1 MFSLFGGK
9 SSSASAPTTLYAAN
23 RPKPIPALNGRVEF
37 KDAANPYTMYNETG
51 KGNGFAREAL
61 GGMINVN
68 SLSDVYFS
76 QANLDAVQDAI
87 RYRVYVDSDNKYVIS
102 RQSDA
107 EVQIIMRST
116 YYQHSKNLPFD
127 ILGQVKVLN
136 KKVLDWAVPRIIQEI
151 NQYQQYKADASM
163 LPVPLSQPQNVSSA
177 GNKFLFMPE
186 L

>member
-1 MFSLFGGK
+1 MFSLFGG
-9 SSSASAPTTLYAAN
+9 SSSSAPTTLYAAN
-23 RPKPIPALNGRVEF
+23 RPKPIPALNGRIEF
-37 KDAANPYTMYNETG
+37 KDAETPYTMYNDN
-51 KGNGFAREAL
+51 GNAKGFAREAL
-61 GGMINVN
+61 GGMINSN

-87 RYRVYVDSDNKYVIS
+87 RYRVFIESNNKHVIS
-102 RQSDA
+102 RQSDT

-116 YYQHSKNLPFD
+116 YYQYSKNLPFD

-151 NQYQQYKADASM
+151 NQYNQYKADASM
-163 LPVPLSQPQNVSSA
+163 LPVPLSQPQNMSSA